1 MRSIQRLITD
11 QLIALGLLAPIGV
24 LSGSEVEI
32 ASRMLAALQ
41 PLRPGERGFLERHII
56 QIVRALRANHE
67 QVIVSNLAAR
77 FCPEALLDL
86 SYDLEREAG
95 VALRSYLADL
105 PDGIAPVFTQA
116 KDILAL
122 MLSSPARASLIK
134 ISKRL
139 RSIEIRSTV
148 SRLHAVL
155 WLSWPRPGALSVHR
169 ALGFALLSDG
179 EVSANELSL
188 MHRVDSQE
196 ALRVLSWAVEARLLL
211 APITAADP
219 CSASYLLT
227 RRGAKKVIRN
237 FSWRIS
243 PIGILID
250 ELRRPMRALMVRV
263 QRPKTVDP
271 ARELLREELLDGL
284 LRRQPERFATGVI
297 DERSTVD
304 CGDRLSRRSGRVS
317 LELGRQ
323 SLADPT
329 RVGHD

>member
-1 MRSIQRLITD
+1 MRSIHRLISD
-11 QLIALGLLAPIGV
+11 QLIRLGLLAPVRV
-24 LSGSEVEI
+24 LTGSDEEI
-32 ASRMLAALQ
+32 ASRIVAALH
-41 PLRPGERGFLERHII
+41 PLRLGERGFLERHII

-67 QVIVSNLAAR
+67 QVSVRNLIAR

-105 PDGIAPVFTQA
+105 PDGIAPVFTRA
-116 KDILAL
+116 KDILAVT
-122 MLSSPARASLIK
+122 LSSPARASLIK

-169 ALGFALLSDG
+169 ALGFALLRDG

-196 ALRVLSWAVEARLLL
+196 ALRVLSWAVKARLLL

-227 RRGAKKVIRN
+227 RRGAEKVVRN

-250 ELRRPMRALMVRV
+250 DVRRPMRALMVRV
-263 QRPKTVDP
+263 QRPKAVDP
-271 ARELLREELLDGL
+271 ARERLREELLNGL
-284 LRRQPERFATGVI
+284 LR
-297 DERSTVD
+297 
-304 CGDRLSRRSGRVS
+304 
-317 LELGRQ
+317 
-323 SLADPT
+323 
-329 RVGHD
+329 